1 MENQRKE
8 SELMF
13 GLTEKSIRSN
23 VFSSAVYNRGLEY
36 YKTGK
41 VKDISYDENTRSF
54 AATVSGSEDYTT
66 CVHIGFGGTWIDVE
80 CTCPAYDSFI
90 GYSCKHIVALQLHL
104 MENPNAGKSFETK
117 AFLKSSASQGR
128 NPAQTL
134 LDIFRNF
141 DSQKMKK
148 KKKLKLECN
157 IDIGCNADEITF
169 WMKTGEKKLYVVRD
183 MASFLSSVASQK
195 QAEFTKS
202 FKYDP
207 SEHEFDELDSRIIG
221 FLMQIYSDEQLL
233 GKKNWK
239 DAYLSGKHVSLS
251 KHRLKSLLE
260 LMDSKSFNI
269 TYSDSLYQN
278 IHILREDIPLD
289 FTLRSGG
296 KSFELL
302 LENASSLCPLTDDCS
317 YVLFGDGL
325 YNISPGKAQTLSA
338 VSSVFGS
345 NNGDSISIENSI
357 VDEFVSLVSPAL
369 SSIGNVHFHESL
381 SEKMEKNDLLAQLY
395 IDSTGGRLTAD
406 LKYKYGSHIINP
418 LKPPEE
424 NSAAKIIVRD
434 MHAENSILNIIE
446 EFSFKVSK
454 DGYYLDNDNSAYEFL
469 THGILQMQKYAQVY
483 YSSSFKSKPVIDPES
498 FSAEL
503 SLSNSH
509 DYLSFEFSI
518 DGLENEDLP
527 LVLEA
532 LSEKRKFYKLK
543 NGSFLPLETNALQQL
558 SQIAKYTQLTKDT
571 MESGV
576 MNIPSYRAFFMD
588 EQLKNMDIRSYNK
601 NKSLNDMISKIK
613 NPKCESI
620 DPPASLA
627 SVLRDYQK
635 TGFEWLKT
643 LSDFGFGG
651 ILADDMGLGKTL
663 QVLSLL
669 LSEKESSP
677 EASRPSLIVAPT
689 SLLYNWISEAENF
702 TPDLSMR
709 IIDGNK
715 AQREIQ
721 LDSLEG
727 VDVLITSYS
736 MVRNDIE
743 SYMGM
748 DFKYCILDEAQHIKN
763 PASKTARAVKL
774 IKSKNRFALTGTP
787 IENSLVELWS
797 IFDFIMPG
805 FLYSISGFREK
816 FEKPLSS
823 DSGGT
828 AVEMLKKHISPFMIR
843 RIKNDVLTE
852 LPEKI
857 ENKLSLDLS
866 KEQKKVY
873 MAYLGKIKDEIG
885 SEISENGFGRSQMKI
900 LAGLTRLRQICC
912 DPAVFL
918 DGYSGGSGKLEVL
931 DELLDELIEGGHR
944 ILLFSQFTSM
954 LGRIEKMLV
963 QKGVD
968 YFYLD
973 GSTKSQDRLK
983 MADAFNSGEKSVFLI
998 SLKAGGT
1005 GLNLTG
1011 ADTVIHFDP
1020 WWNPAVENQASDRA
1034 YRMGQKNVVHVIK
1047 LITKGTIEE
1056 KIYNLQQKKR
1066 EMIDSIIK
1074 PGETMLSKMTESEIM
1089 ELFET

>member
-1 MENQRKE
+1 
-8 SELMF
+8 MF

-23 VFSSAVYNRGLEY
+23 AFSAAVYKRGLEY
-36 YKTGK
+36 YKSGK
-41 VKDISYDENTRSF
+41 VKDIYYNENTRSF

-66 CVHIGFGGTWIDVE
+66 CVHIGFGGTWIDAE
-80 CTCPAYDSFI
+80 CTCPAYDSWM

-104 MENPNAGKSFETK
+104 MDNPHAKKSFDTK
-117 AFLKSSASQGR
+117 MPLKSGTR
-128 NPAQTL
+128 NGQDAAHTL
-134 LDIFRNF
+134 LEIFRNF

-148 KKKLKLECN
+148 KKRLKLECH
-157 IDIGCNADEITF
+157 IDVDCNANEITF
-169 WMKTGEKKLYVVRD
+169 WMKIGEKKLYVVRD

-195 QAEFTKS
+195 QAEFTRG
-202 FKYDP
+202 FTYDP
-207 SEHEFDELDSRIIG
+207 SEHEFEDQDSRIID

-260 LMDSKSFNI
+260 LIDSKTFNI
-269 TYSDSLYQN
+269 TYKDSLYPN

-289 FTLRSGG
+289 FTLMSSG
-296 KSFELL
+296 KYFELL
-302 LENASSLCPLTDDCS
+302 LKNASSLRPLTEDCS
-317 YVLFGDGL
+317 YVLFEGNL
-325 YNISPGKAQTLSA
+325 YNIPADKSQILSA
-338 VSSVFGS
+338 VSNVFGS
-345 NNGDSISIENSI
+345 ENADSIRIENSI

-369 SSIGNVHFHESL
+369 GSIGNVIFHESL
-381 SEKMEKNDLLAQLY
+381 SEKMEKNDLLAELY
-395 IDSTGGRLTAD
+395 IDSIGGRLTAD
-406 LKYKYGSHIINP
+406 LKYKYGSHVIDP
-418 LKPPEE
+418 LKPPAEDT
-424 NSAAKIIVRD
+424 ATKILVRD
-434 MHAENSILNIIE
+434 MHTENSIMNIIE

-469 THGILQMQKYAQVY
+469 TYGVLQIQKHAQVY
-483 YSSSFKSKPVIDPES
+483 YSSSFRSNPVIDPES

-503 SLSNSH
+503 SLSSGQ

-518 DGLENEDLP
+518 EGLENEDLP

-532 LSEKRKFYKLK
+532 LSEKRTFYKLK

-558 SQIAKYTQLTKDT
+558 SQIAKYTQLTKDQ

-588 EQLKNMDIRSYNK
+588 EQLKNMDIRNYNK
-601 NKSLNDMISKIK
+601 SKSLNDMIFKIK
-613 NPKCESI
+613 NPECESI

-627 SVLRDYQK
+627 SILRDYQK

-643 LSDFGFGG
+643 LSGCGFGG

-677 EASRPSLIVAPT
+677 GTKRPSLIVAPT

-702 TPDLSMR
+702 TPNLNVR

-721 LDSLEG
+721 LDNLEG
-727 VDVLITSYS
+727 IDLLITSYS

-743 SYMGM
+743 SYTDM

-787 IENSLVELWS
+787 IENSLLELWS

-805 FLYSISGFREK
+805 FLYSVSGFKEK
-816 FEKPLSS
+816 FEKPMDS

-828 AVEMLKKHISPFMIR
+828 TIEVLKKHISPFMIR
-843 RIKNDVLTE
+843 RLKNDVLTE

-873 MAYLGKIKDEIG
+873 MAYLSKIKNEIG

-912 DPAVFL
+912 DPSVFL

-954 LGRIEKMLV
+954 LGRIEEMIV

-983 MADAFNSGEKSVFLI
+983 MASAFNSGEKSIFLI

-1047 LITKGTIEE
+1047 LIAKGTIEE
-1056 KIYNLQQKKR
+1056 KIYGLQQKKR
-1066 EMIDSIIK
+1066 EMIDSVIK
-1074 PGETMLSKMTESEIM
+1074 PGETMLSKMSESEIM
-1089 ELFET
+1089 ELFEI